1 MNIYLCPSPEL
12 YPLYH
17 RAESIV
23 IIVDIFRASTTM
35 VAAFAHG
42 AKGIKAVA
50 TTEEAELEGKRLGAL
65 IAAERNIVRCPF
77 AQLGNDP
84 AEYTTELVSGREI
97 VFTTTNG
104 TRALTIAQDEGAKEI
119 LVGALTNLQATIDYC
134 RQSGRDVVIL
144 AAGWK
149 GQVSMEDFLYAGA
162 FAFQSGGEASDD
174 CARMALD
181 LWKEHARTFEG
192 STSPAYFRLDTRMP
206 CPTAWASIASTS
218 SFVSSRAGYVRSSS
232 VGNEQP
238 ASPVS
243 F

>member
-1 MNIYLCPSPEL
+1 MNIFLCPSPEL

-35 VAAFAHG
+35 VTAFAHG

-50 TTEEAELEGKRLGAL
+50 TTEEAEFEGKLLGAL

-134 RQSGRDVVIL
+134 RQLGRDVVIL

-162 FAFQSGGEASDD
+162 FALQSGGEASDD

-192 STSPAYFRLDTRMP
+192 RLSYIRTSEHFARLL
-206 CPTAWASIASTS
+206 S
-218 SFVSSRAGYVRSSS
+218 AGYEDAVPYCMGLDRFDIILRLES
-232 VGNEQP
+232 GWLRPLFLGGQ
-238 ASPVS
+238 
-243 F
+243 

>member
-50 TTEEAELEGKRLGAL
+50 TTEEAELEGRRLGAL
-65 IAAERNIVRCPF
+65 IAAERNIVRCPV

-104 TRALTIAQDEGAKEI
+104 TRALTIAQEQGAKEI

-134 RQSGRDVVIL
+134 RQAGRDVVIL

-162 FAFQSGGEASDD
+162 FAFQSHLRGAPQLHPHVGALRPPTFGWLRGCRAVLHGPRPLRHRPSPRGGLATS
-174 CARMALD
+174 ALP
-181 LWKEHARTFEG
+181 R
-192 STSPAYFRLDTRMP
+192 
-206 CPTAWASIASTS
+206 WAM
-218 SFVSSRAGYVRSSS
+218 
-232 VGNEQP
+232 NNQP
-238 ASPVS
+238 HP
-243 F
+243 